1 MADLDRLIT
10 LYVSD
15 QDTRNEFGESVDG
28 AVHVYRVWASVD
40 DAVADITFGVIGLV
54 LSDERTYRVRW
65 RRDLADGPVTL
76 IDLADA
82 DGATFRVTRIREVGR
97 RRFLDLF
104 TIAGELRNPNA
115 MAPA

>member
-28 AVHVYRVWASVD
+28 AVHTYRVWASVD
-40 DAVADITFGVIGLV
+40 DAFADVEFGVGGVVI
-54 LSDERTYRVRW
+54 SDERTYRVRW

-97 RRFLDLF
+97 QRFQDLF
-104 TIAGELRNPNA
+104 TTAGELRNPNA

>member
-15 QDTRNEFGESVDG
+15 EGRREQGVYVEG
-28 AVHVYRVWASVD
+28 AVHTYRVWASVD
-40 DAVADITFGVIGLV
+40 DAFADISFSPGHLLI
-54 LSDERTYRVRW
+54 SDERTYRVRW
-65 RRDLADGPVTL
+65 RRDLAERRVNL

-82 DGATFRVTRIREVGR
+82 DGATFRVTRIQEVGR
-97 RRFLDLF
+97 QRFQDLF
-104 TIAGELRNPNA
+104 TTAGELRNPNA

>member
-15 QDTRNEFGESVDG
+15 EGTRNEFGESVDG
-28 AVHVYRVWASVD
+28 AVHTYRVWASVD
-40 DAVADITFGVIGLV
+40 DAFADVEFGVGGVVI
-54 LSDERTYRVRW
+54 SDERTYRVRW
-65 RRDLADGPVTL
+65 RSDLAHRAVTL
-76 IDLADA
+76 IDVAD
-82 DGATFRVTRIREVGR
+82 DNGRTFRVTRIREVGR

>member
-28 AVHVYRVWASVD
+28 AVHTYRVWASVD
-40 DAVADITFGVIGLV
+40 DAFADVTFSPGYLA

-65 RRDLADGPVTL
+65 RRDLDIGPVTL
-76 IDLADA
+76 IDLADENRQ
-82 DGATFRVTRIREVGR
+82 TFRVTRIREVGR

-104 TIAGELRNPNA
+104 TIAGPLRNSNA